1 MNLKGEKFLNQK
13 LEVVDSFKGDYEM
26 FSNFYPCVVH
36 YESFNFPTVEHA
48 FVAAKSMDMMFRR
61 RISEIP
67 AEQPGKAKRLGRQ
80 CILRPDWELRKVS
93 VMHNLLMQKFSYQ
106 KFRKLL
112 LSTQDA
118 MIIEGNYWHDNFW
131 GDCYCEKCKD
141 IPGKNQLGKLLMK
154 TRRMIKL

>member
-141 IPGKNQLGKLLMK
+141 IPGKNQLGKIG
-154 TRRMIKL
+154 RAHV